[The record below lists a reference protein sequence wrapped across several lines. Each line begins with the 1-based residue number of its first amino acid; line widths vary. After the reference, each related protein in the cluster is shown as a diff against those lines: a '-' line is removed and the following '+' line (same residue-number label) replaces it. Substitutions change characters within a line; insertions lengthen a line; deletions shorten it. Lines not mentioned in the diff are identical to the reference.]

1 MSFLKRLYFFLFGLG
16 LGIIILVFVTNKK
29 GTKFNYMPNKRVV
42 NDIYKKK
49 WIFNDSN
56 NKISKEEFIK
66 NYEVDFQKSN
76 TKLDS
81 CKTYYV
87 EYKNEKF
94 TVVNCN
100 KKASFKKIN

>member
-42 NDIYKKK
+42 NDIHKKK

-94 TVVNCN
+94 NVINCN

>member
-49 WIFNDSN
+49 WIFKDSN
-56 NKISKEEFIK
+56 QIILK
-66 NYEVDFQKSN
+66 NDF
-76 TKLDS
+76 L
-81 CKTYYV
+81 KTMKWSENLNDPDNLYFLCHECIVKY
-87 EYKNEKF
+87 
-94 TVVNCN
+94 
-100 KKASFKKIN
+100 